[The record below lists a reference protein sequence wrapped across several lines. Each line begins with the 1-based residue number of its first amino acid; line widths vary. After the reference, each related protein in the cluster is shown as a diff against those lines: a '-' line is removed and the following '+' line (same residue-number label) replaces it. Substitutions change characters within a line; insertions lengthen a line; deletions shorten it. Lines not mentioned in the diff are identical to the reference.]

1 MKLTDSE
8 ILDYYT
14 LRMKAPRLKKYG
26 EVVRLLGGFGKLKVT
41 RTYTRLDDN
50 GNSSDKVIDSY
61 LLVKVI
67 DGNSLISVD
76 SVPYLDLCVD
86 GSVIRA
92 KDVEDIWFD
101 ECGNKYI
108 KNPDIQ
114 LDDKHIE
121 MWPK

>member
-1 MKLTDSE
+1 
-8 ILDYYT
+8 
-14 LRMKAPRLKKYG
+14 MKAPRLKKYG

-61 LLVKVI
+61 LLVKGI

-92 KDVEDIWFD
+92 KDMLKIFGLTNVETNIS
-101 ECGNKYI
+101 K
-108 KNPDIQ
+108 IQ
-114 LDDKHIE
+114 TFNLTTNDSK
-121 MWPK
+121 

>member
-1 MKLTDSE
+1 MKLSDSE

-61 LLVKVI
+61 LLVKGI